1 MASPIPQLKQFLYSH
16 YFFGGLRQS
25 IGVLLPV
32 IILGRFFGHYDIGV
46 IASMG
51 ATCVAIID
59 QPGGPRRYR
68 NNEMLGG
75 IALGTVTVGLT
86 GLASSSPLLL
96 VLCVPFLCFLYSM
109 FSVFGRRGGLI
120 GFAALLLMTLTMRFP
135 MEPHEVLAH
144 TLYSFAGGLSYYLFS
159 TLFRRLFWYR
169 EERQTLAVALFA
181 TAEYMEARS
190 QFYDSTSDLDA
201 CYRRLINLQSNMTE
215 KHQAARDVVLRELP
229 RGYGRGDH
237 HRKALLTIFL
247 NMVSILDSLVATY
260 TDYTVLRRQL
270 SDSDFMVFARD
281 GLHKL
286 SLDIGRIAMNVSR
299 SARTTRRSSV
309 KAEIR
314 AMEYELEKYKRQGMS
329 QSDPETYAL
338 LVQVLRRMR
347 NLNRIVDSMASLSH
361 RASQN
366 LPVDQYLNKSLS
378 RMLSREE
385 LRLGMLTSNLKL
397 KSSHF
402 RYAAR
407 VSIASIVALG
417 VGALSAHFQSELG
430 LVSALTAH
438 SYWIILTILVIMKPG
453 FAITRQRNG
462 WRLFGTVLG
471 CGAAFLLL
479 KLTDNRELYLIAML
493 LAYLLGNSLV
503 QLNFLLSALF
513 NTIFVILSFQFL
525 STGGSF
531 IIGERL
537 VDTLIGCGIAMAA
550 SYLLPNWESSAMTGL
565 ARAALAANKEF
576 WRAGLE
582 FARLSRLH
590 NQSLKSGQDGEST
603 MTEAQKEQVDLDLME
618 ADTAWQVANKN
629 VHIAFSNFASA
640 FYRMMDEPVSRQANV
655 SLLNNL
661 LIQNHV
667 LASQIS
673 AAAPLLANLSQI
685 PPGIQNSLD
694 AIGALINDQDAD
706 PPASIETDGE
716 LAMLA
721 YPIRQ
726 MVKAAQLIRQ
736 DMRGLEYSAGPQLP
750 PERKQELKQQG
761 A

>member
-16 YFFGGLRQS
+16 YFLGGLRQS

-75 IALGTVTVGLT
+75 IALGTLTVALT
-86 GLASSSPLLL
+86 GLASSEPLLL
-96 VLCVPFLCFLYSM
+96 VLCVPLLCFLYSM

-135 MEPHEVLAH
+135 MQPQEVLAH
-144 TLYSFAGGLSYYLFS
+144 TLYSFFGGLSYYLFS
-159 TLFRRLFWYR
+159 TLFRRLLWYR

-181 TAEYMEARS
+181 TAQYMEARA
-190 QFYDSTSDLDA
+190 QFYDPGSDLDD
-201 CYRRLINLQSNMTE
+201 CYRRLINLQSDMTD
-215 KHQAARDVVLRELP
+215 KHQAARDMVLRELP
-229 RGYGRGDH
+229 RGHGRGDY
-237 HRKALLTIFL
+237 HRRALLTIFL

-260 TDYTVLRRQL
+260 TDYTVLRRQVA
-270 SDSDFMVFARD
+270 DSDFMVFARD

-299 SARTTRRSSV
+299 SSSTRRRASV

-314 AMEYELEKYKRQGMS
+314 AMEYELEHYRRQGMPEK
-329 QSDPETYAL
+329 DPETYAL
-338 LVQVLRRMR
+338 LVQVLRRLR
-347 NLNRIVDSMASLSH
+347 NLNRIVDHMAGQTH

-378 RMLSREE
+378 RFLSREDV
-385 LRLGMLTSNLKL
+385 RLGMLTSNLKL

-407 VSIASIVALG
+407 VSIASMIALG
-417 VGALSAHFQSELG
+417 VGSLSSHFEAQLG

-453 FAITRQRNG
+453 FATTRQRNG

-471 CGAAFLLL
+471 CAAAFVLF
-479 KLTDNRELYLIAML
+479 KLTDNREIYLAAML

-503 QLNFLLSALF
+503 QLNFMLSALF

-537 VDTLIGCGIAMAA
+537 VDTLIGCAIAMAA
-550 SYLLPNWESSAMTGL
+550 SYLLPSWEANAMTSL
-565 ARAALAANKEF
+565 ARAALAANQEF
-576 WRAGLE
+576 WHTGLE

-590 NQSLKSGQDGEST
+590 NQGVKERQDSAP
-603 MTEAQKEQVDLDLME
+603 AQTDAQRDQLDLELME

-640 FYRMMDEPVSRQANV
+640 FYRMMDEPVSRQRNV

-673 AAAPLLANLSQI
+673 AAVPLLANLTEV
-685 PPGIQNSLD
+685 PPGIAQSLQ
-694 AIGALINDQDAD
+694 AIGALIQDQDAE
-706 PPASIETDGE
+706 PPASIETEGD

-726 MVKAAQLIRQ
+726 MSKAAQLIRQ
-736 DMRGLEYSAGPQLP
+736 DMRGLEYEAGPQLP
-750 PERKQELKQQG
+750 TEHKSAAGQST